1 MLRILFFFM
10 GVPMMIMSFFEAVD
24 VLPYVAKID
33 LMTNGNSIELSQ
45 EQEQNLYTKVCEL
58 FKNSRTMPAFGV
70 VFDNEFQKELQNG
83 TYISLKFN
91 GVFEVNE
98 LPFDELVF
106 KVEPDWQGFNL
117 MRGMKGVF
125 EGRCIYINL
134 QDKDMSQLNDLIA
147 EITTNSNVDNEIG
160 DNEEI

>member
-1 MLRILFFFM
+1 M

>member
-1 MLRILFFFM
+1 
-10 GVPMMIMSFFEAVD
+10 MMIMSFFEAVD